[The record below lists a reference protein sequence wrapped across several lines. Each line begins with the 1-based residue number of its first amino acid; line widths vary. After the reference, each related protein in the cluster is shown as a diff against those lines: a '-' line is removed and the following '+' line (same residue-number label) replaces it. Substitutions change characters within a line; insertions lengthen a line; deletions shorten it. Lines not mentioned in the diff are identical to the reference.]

1 MRIRRTIDSMSRVVG
16 RSGKSACSWPA
27 VAILLLMALVGD
39 PRLVRGQITPLEDV
53 VPIAELEVRTD
64 DLVRVATSYAD
75 AVRELK
81 TAELSVKT
89 LQTLRP
95 NANVTNLEMQI
106 ASINLKVAEQKV
118 QILRAIAEN
127 LLRMAQAKLDFLK
140 RMEAGDQAPAPG
152 ATPPA
157 QSNPRL
163 AQAEA
168 TVRILQMILEIK

>member
-1 MRIRRTIDSMSRVVG
+1 MRIRRTTDAAIWAVATSG
-16 RSGKSACSWPA
+16 RSAASWLG
-27 VAILLLMALVGD
+27 VAILLLAALVQS
-39 PRLVRGQITPLEDV
+39 PRLAHGQITPLEDV

-95 NANVTNLEMQI
+95 SANVTNLEMQI
-106 ASINLKVAEQKV
+106 ANINLKTAEQKV

-127 LLRMAQAKLDFLK
+127 LLMTAQAKLEFLK
-140 RMEAGDQAPAPG
+140 RMEAGDQAPAPD
-152 ATPPA
+152 AKPTA

-168 TVRILQMILEIK
+168 TVRILKMILEIK

>member
-1 MRIRRTIDSMSRVVG
+1 
-16 RSGKSACSWPA
+16 
-27 VAILLLMALVGD
+27 VAILLTAALVPA
-39 PRLVRGQITPLEDV
+39 PRLAHGQITPLEDV
-53 VPIAELEVRTD
+53 VPIAELEIRTD

-89 LQTLRP
+89 LQVLRP
-95 NANVTNLEMQI
+95 TANVTNLEMQI
-106 ASINLKVAEQKV
+106 ASINLKTAEQKV

-127 LLRMAQAKLDFLK
+127 LLMTAQAKLDFLK

-152 ATPPA
+152 ATPPP